1 MITKQLRVSV
11 IVPVYNQEKYIG
23 RCIRSLIG
31 QNFPKNDYEIIVI
44 DDGSNDKTS
53 YVLESF
59 KNEITIIKN
68 NKNKGLPY
76 SLNRGIKKT
85 KSKYI
90 VRVDSDDYV
99 NEDFLKFLIIHLDQ
113 NNYMDAIACDY
124 LLVNDMEDII
134 SRENCLQNSIACGI
148 LFRKDQLI
156 DIGLYDESFLINEE
170 KDLRIRFLKKYNI
183 HRVELPL
190 YRYRMHKNNMTKNS
204 KKVKFHNEKLSRKHA
219 KIKN

>member
-1 MITKQLRVSV
+1 MTKQLRVSV

-156 DIGLYDESFLINEE
+156 DIGLYDEKFLINEE

>member
-1 MITKQLRVSV
+1 MTKQLRVSV